1 MSPELFTK
9 VFFQET
15 FIKKSTFTVSK
26 KKIALLYSVVHFVL
40 IITEICN
47 ILFLGERRGFLFF
60 LFKCAVI
67 LVPFFLFGF
76 PKQNFLMFF
85 SSCSGGVARGCP
97 ANREL

>member
-26 KKIALLYSVVHFVL
+26 KKIALLYSVVHFVV

-47 ILFLGERRGFLFF
+47 ILFLGEEGFS
-60 LFKCAVI
+60 V
-67 LVPFFLFGF
+67 
-76 PKQNFLMFF
+76 F
-85 SSCSGGVARGCP
+85 S
-97 ANREL
+97 L